1 MTQSRLGS
9 LAVVID
15 AWTAL
20 VTYVFFAETLA
31 RDLYFLTDFWG
42 DRLLEEPTA
51 ELHHHSRRRRT
62 TAGSHIALVVS
73 HNFRPAAHTRAH
85 AHVR

>member
-9 LAVVID
+9 LAMVTD
-15 AWTAL
+15 ACGAI
-20 VTYVFFAETLA
+20 VTCRFFAEKLA

-42 DRLLEEPTA
+42 NGLLEEPTA
-51 ELHHHSRRRRT
+51 ELHHSRRRRT